1 MFLIVEGTDEQRA
14 ELLKDYPWLIPT
26 DSEQLPVKASALL
39 NAQKTKK
46 AVRSGAPARQPNYE
60 LFKFEKVNSHDT
72 PSKNWTRVPRKEL
85 PTNEYLGMFMC
96 RMLPTVARSWPKEDG
111 AIHGGA
117 TRQFTWLKE
126 AQAVMQLLTGNTP
139 DVFGIRLYQAR
150 DPKVPAEFK
159 AYHEQLQQHLDA
171 WFDPATIGN
180 YPVHGSEL
188 LLRFGF
194 PGHIAVDSDSPYG
207 FGRSTG
213 LYKGL
218 YHMFQFDG
226 DSKLPLMLSDN
237 MATLDKIDAS
247 GNRHGRLDD
256 EAAPHKVHMLDSVRS
271 PSSWQY
277 IKKNCNAAS
286 QLRQFGEVVA
296 TFLGEPTSKRETE
309 LHMWQTAFH
318 AFLEATFR
326 VDPGDVHADAVKP
339 SPERIKQLTQH
350 FAPLQAALRKTWEH
364 YTCFRLFE
372 DVPVEGKEFIN
383 MMKYV
388 HIVDAK

>member
-1 MFLIVEGTDEQRA
+1 
-14 ELLKDYPWLIPT
+14 
-26 DSEQLPVKASALL
+26 
-39 NAQKTKK
+39 
-46 AVRSGAPARQPNYE
+46 
-60 LFKFEKVNSHDT
+60 
-72 PSKNWTRVPRKEL
+72 
-85 PTNEYLGMFMC
+85 MFMYK
-96 RMLPTVARSWPKEDG
+96 MLPTVARSWPKRDSAFHNG
-111 AIHGGA
+111 ASK
-117 TRQFTWLKE
+117 QFSWLEE
-126 AQAVMQLLTGNTP
+126 AQEVMQLLTGNAP

-159 AYHEQLQQHLDA
+159 AYHEQLQQNLDA

-194 PGHIAVDSDSPYG
+194 PGHIAVDSDETYAY
-207 FGRSTG
+207 GRSTG

-218 YHMFQFDG
+218 YRMFQFDG
-226 DSKLPLMLSDN
+226 CSELPLMLSDSLS
-237 MATLDKIDAS
+237 TLDAVTNS
-247 GNRHGRLDD
+247 TGSRCRTDD
-256 EAAPHKVHMLDSVRS
+256 EAAPHKIHMMDSVRN

-309 LHMWQTAFH
+309 LYMWYKAFRE
-318 AFLEATFR
+318 FLEATYR
-326 VDPGDVHADAVKP
+326 VDPGDVHADVVKP